1 MAEKV
6 VNVTKSF
13 NLPSPLLPPWDGV
26 VVDDDT
32 TMMFGE
38 DVGVKTASGVAV
50 MHMQERQQLL
60 LTAHYHCRE
69 DSLEP
74 VSREVV
80 AGTGGA
86 VVAGTGGA
94 VVAGSGGAVVA
105 GTGGVVV
112 AGTGGVVIT
121 TDTKEESN
129 IHMKNLEDISKFSR
143 CDHTFSTLF

>member
-1 MAEKV
+1 MV
-6 VNVTKSF
+6 
-13 NLPSPLLPPWDGV
+13 
-26 VVDDDT
+26 
-32 TMMFGE
+32 MMFGE
-38 DVGVKTASGVAV
+38 QVGVKTAFGVAV
-50 MHMQERQQLL
+50 MHMHERQQLL

-86 VVAGTGGA
+86 
-94 VVAGSGGAVVA
+94 
-105 GTGGVVV
+105 VV

-143 CDHTFSTLF
+143 CDHTFSTLYDHNN